1 MNEESNK
8 TIYLYGDEIG
18 SVSLVDHMG
27 TDLTIVNS
35 ARVSFGNQ
43 KTELNDKD
51 RRLIKF
57 LVKHK
62 HTSTFE
68 HNVATFKFVVP
79 LVVRSQPHRHRTW
92 GYNEISRRYTEKNMD
107 FYLPSSF
114 RTQHK
119 SNRQASNPEELID
132 PGIWEEG
139 WGQMSKYNMTMSELL
154 EIKTKECLETFKT
167 MLDKGFC
174 REQARMILPQNLYT
188 EYYGT
193 CNLSNLLK
201 FVDLRLHEGAQW
213 EIQKVAE
220 ACLDIVSDLWPVAVG
235 SYRRIKSGEETP

>member
-1 MNEESNK
+1 MSEESDR
-8 TIYLYGDEIG
+8 TIHLYGDEIG

-68 HNVATFKFVVP
+68 HNVVTFKFVVP
-79 LVVRSQPHRHRTW
+79 LFVRSQHHRHRTW
-92 GYNEISRRYTEKNMD
+92 SYNEISRRYTEKNMD

-139 WGQMSKYNMTMSELL
+139 WGRISKYNMTMSELL
-154 EIKTKECLETFKT
+154 EIKTKECLETYKT
-167 MLDKGFC
+167 MLDKGVC

-201 FVDLRLHEGAQW
+201 FIDLRLHEGAQW

-235 SYRRIKSGEETP
+235 SYRRIKSGEETN

>member
-1 MNEESNK
+1 MSEESNR

-43 KTELNDKD
+43 KTELDDKD

-79 LVVRSQPHRHRTW
+79 LFVRSQHHRHRTW
-92 GYNEISRRYTEKNMD
+92 SYNEISRRYTEKNMD

-119 SNRQASNPEELID
+119 SNRQASNPEELIN

-167 MLDKGFC
+167 MLDKGVC

>member
-1 MNEESNK
+1 MSEESNR

-79 LVVRSQPHRHRTW
+79 LFVRSQHHRHRTW
-92 GYNEISRRYTEKNMD
+92 SYNEISRRYTEKNMD

-167 MLDKGFC
+167 MLDKGVC

>member
-1 MNEESNK
+1 MSEESDK

-43 KTELNDKD
+43 KTELDDKD

-79 LVVRSQPHRHRTW
+79 LFVRSQHHRHRTW
-92 GYNEISRRYTEKNMD
+92 SYNEISRRYTEKNMD

-167 MLDKGFC
+167 MLDKGVC

>member
-79 LVVRSQPHRHRTW
+79 LFVRSQHHRHRTW
-92 GYNEISRRYTEKNMD
+92 SYNEISRRYTEKNMD

-167 MLDKGFC
+167 MLDKGVC

>member
-1 MNEESNK
+1 MSEESNR

-43 KTELNDKD
+43 KTELSDKD

-68 HNVATFKFVVP
+68 HNVVTFKFVVP
-79 LVVRSQPHRHRTW
+79 LFVRSQHHRHRTW
-92 GYNEISRRYTEKNMD
+92 SYNEISRRYTEKNMD

-119 SNRQASNPEELID
+119 SNRQASNPEELIN
-132 PGIWEEG
+132 PSIWEEG
-139 WGQMSKYNMTMSELL
+139 WGQMSTYNMTMSEML
-154 EIKTKECLETFKT
+154 EIKTKECLETYKT
-167 MLDKGFC
+167 MLEKGVC